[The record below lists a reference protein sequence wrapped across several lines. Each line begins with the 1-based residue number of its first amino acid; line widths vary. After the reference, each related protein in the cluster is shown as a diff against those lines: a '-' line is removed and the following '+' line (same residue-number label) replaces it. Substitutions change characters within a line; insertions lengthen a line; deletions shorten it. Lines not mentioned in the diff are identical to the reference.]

1 MLVPKDINKMN
12 PHQLNKAIEAFID
25 SEKERTQFTETEL
38 RFLSMYEGNGGLV
51 KHGAQG
57 RGILNEF
64 FTPDWL
70 VELIWGLAKK
80 HGYDGG
86 TILEPSCGTGRFF
99 QDAPDK
105 SLCVGFE
112 INKYSA
118 FIAEKCNPGIVVHRA
133 FFEQAFMESPRFT
146 KRMKDCST
154 WMRQYP
160 FSLVIGNPPYGKY
173 FNEYSSFFKKPPM
186 LQIEL
191 MFFYY
196 GLQLLKAGGI
206 LIYLTSSNV
215 LRNGMK
221 YNEAKREIG
230 KFADIVDAY
239 RLPAVFEHSEV
250 PTDIIVLKRK
260 NNL

>member
-1 MLVPKDINKMN
+1 MLLPQNIHKMN

-25 SEKERTQFTETEL
+25 AEKSRTQFTETEL
-38 RFLSMYEGNGGLV
+38 SFLSMYEGSGGLV

-64 FTPDWL
+64 FTPAWL
-70 VELIWGLAKK
+70 VELMWQLAKA
-80 HGYDGG
+80 HGFDGG
-86 TILEPSCGTGRFF
+86 NILEPSCGTGRFF
-99 QDAPDK
+99 KPAPDK
-105 SLCVGFE
+105 SHCVGFE

-118 FIAEKCNPGIVVHRA
+118 FIAEKRYPGVTVHNS
-133 FFEQAFMESPRFT
+133 FFEQAFMEFPRLT
-146 KRMKDCST
+146 KRMKGVST
-154 WMRQYP
+154 WLKEYP
-160 FSLVIGNPPYGKY
+160 FSMVIGNPPYGKY
-173 FNEYSSFFKKPPM
+173 FNEYSSFFKKPIM
-186 LQIEL
+186 LQVEL

-196 GLQLLKAGGI
+196 GLQLLKPGGI
-206 LIYLTSSNV
+206 LMYLTSSNV
-215 LRNGMK
+215 LRNGQK

-260 NNL
+260 S